1 MKKVIIG
8 ILSMLTGAA
17 AGATGTGR
25 IMKKEIEQ
33 KQQLSDKHLKLFKM
47 MNQWVRVKQEG
58 KSLVSYFEKKN
69 IHKIAIYGMNYAGET
84 LAEELKGSNVE
95 IAYGIDK
102 RANRLCAGF
111 PIVLAEDSLEAVDAI
126 VITAISFF
134 DEIEQEL
141 SAKID
146 CTIISLEDIVY
157 EV

>member
-8 ILSMLTGAA
+8 FLSMLTGAA
-17 AGATGTGR
+17 AGAAGTGR

-58 KSLVSYFEKKN
+58 KSIAAYFEEN
-69 IHKIAIYGMNYAGET
+69 NFHKIAIYGMNYVGET

-95 IAYGIDK
+95 IIYGIDK
-102 RANRLCAGF
+102 RAKRLCAAF
-111 PIVLAEDSLEAVDAI
+111 PIVSGEDLLEDVDAI
-126 VITAISFF
+126 VVTAISFF

-141 SAKID
+141 STKVD
-146 CTIISLEDIVY
+146 CAIISMEDIVY
-157 EV
+157 KI